1 MMAAA
6 GKLACAGEPLAWTAR
21 RSRFPFGTVRRCG
34 RLHRRRSNHRR
45 LLALAG
51 RVGGLLQEGT
61 VRDYADLARLGG
73 VSRARITQIMSL
85 RHLAPVIQE
94 RILALPAVSSPT
106 EEGMNERLLRGVAQ
120 RYDWREQMRVWEE
133 LIRQPEEIDKR
144 RIGRRAGRAN
154 QMGDVPKCTWGGK

>member
-1 MMAAA
+1 MRWNAARAGAGWRAFWSGLIMMAAA

-45 LLALAG
+45 LLALAV
-51 RVGGLLQEGT
+51 RFEGLLQEGT

-85 RHLAPVIQE
+85 RHLHGPNQLI
-94 RILALPAVSSPT
+94 T
-106 EEGMNERLLRGVAQ
+106 YLLSIHYAEHRRRETADGQ
-120 RYDWREQMRVWEE
+120 R
-133 LIRQPEEIDKR
+133 P
-144 RIGRRAGRAN
+144 
-154 QMGDVPKCTWGGK
+154 